1 MRSCDELLH
10 GCIISYV
17 THFNMDEPIDNIDTV
32 LQLVGK
38 RIGALMK
45 GDITNYTSIV
55 ECGIIHKLS

>member
-10 GCIISYV
+10 GHIVSYV
-17 THFNMDEPIDNIDTV
+17 TLFNMDNPSDDIDTV

-45 GDITNYTSIV
+45 GDII
-55 ECGIIHKLS
+55 